1 MQARGQR
8 PDLPLFDAIGALTLG
23 PARIELPD
31 LATLDPLALG
41 IAVLATVLLLR
52 LKWSVLHTR
61 GICAA
66 VDVASAAGRCAQ
78 GIAVVITPLREG
90 HRRVG
95 GGIAMGPHDICAD
108 RTPPTPGCLN
118 DNGRGI
124 R

>member
-41 IAVLATVLLLR
+41 IAVLVTVLLLR

-66 VDVASAAGRCAQ
+66 VDVASPACRCAQ
-78 GIAVVITPLREG
+78 GIGVVITPLRDG
-90 HRRVG
+90 PRRVG
-95 GGIAMGPHDICAD
+95 GGIAMGPHDIRAD
-108 RTPPTPGCLN
+108 QTPPTPGCLN